1 MKMNSLDALFSLLA
15 RLDVEDDDRLAAH
28 HPHVYA
34 ERVSGKSVAE
44 VGGIPILHMRAFG
57 KEKKLPQALVEDVM
71 TRARRAAPRV

>member
-1 MKMNSLDALFSLLA
+1 MSLLSA
-15 RLDVEDDDRLAAH
+15 KMLTSRIVQPGDPALSIQELPDRSEI
-28 HPHVYA
+28 VFY
-34 ERVSGKSVAE
+34 SE